1 MKFVAEAQ
9 VRTELG
15 KGPARQIR
23 RMGKIPAVLY
33 GQGESHLL
41 TMDPK
46 AVQKILVAQ
55 GGSTGLI
62 ALNVMDGEKQL
73 QRTAVIQD
81 YQVDPLTEGVLHVD
95 LFEVAM
101 DKPVRAKV
109 QVRLVGEAPL
119 GVRRDK
125 GVLHHGLRELHIE
138 CLPGDIPDQIDVDA
152 SALLINDGI
161 FVRDVQVGA
170 GIEIHDE
177 ADVMVVNVSAPMSE
191 AKLAAMLT
199 TEAGEAAAIPDATAA
214 AAPVAEKGKTEAAAP
229 GKAAPAKAAPAKSGE
244 GKK

>member
-9 VRTELG
+9 VRSESG
-15 KGPARQIR
+15 KGPAREIR
-23 RMGKIPAVLY
+23 RMGKIPAILY
-33 GQGESHLL
+33 GQGESHMLV
-41 TMDPK
+41 MEPK

-62 ALNVMDGEKQL
+62 SLQVKDGNKEW
-73 QRTAVIQD
+73 QRTAVIQS
-81 YQVDPLTEGVLHVD
+81 YQSDPLTEGVLHVD
-95 LFEVAM
+95 LFAVAM
-101 DKPVRAKV
+101 DKPVRVKV
-109 QVRLVGEAPL
+109 QVHLVGEAPI

-161 FVRDVQVGA
+161 FVRDVQVGT
-170 GIEIHDE
+170 GIKVHDDPD
-177 ADVMVVNVSAPMSE
+177 AMVVNVSAPMSE

-199 TEAGEAAAIPDATAA
+199 TEAGEVSAAPAAAA
-214 AAPVAEKGKTEAAAP
+214 AAPAAEKGKTEAP
-229 GKAAPAKAAPAKSGE
+229 GKAAPAKAGE
-244 GKK
+244 SKK

>member
-9 VRTELG
+9 VRTEFG

-23 RMGKIPAVLY
+23 RRGMIPAVLY
-33 GQGESHLL
+33 GQGESHSLI
-41 TMDPK
+41 MEPK

-62 ALNVMDGEKQL
+62 SLQVMDGEEQL

-101 DKPVRAKV
+101 DKAVRAKV
-109 QVRLVGEAPL
+109 QVHLVGQAPI

-138 CLPGDIPDQIDVDA
+138 CLPGDIPDQIDIDA
-152 SALLINDGI
+152 SALLINQGL
-161 FVRDVQVGA
+161 FVRDIQVGG
-170 GIEIHDE
+170 GIKIHDDHN
-177 ADVMVVNVSAPMSE
+177 AMVVNVSAPMSE

-199 TEAGEAAAIPDATAA
+199 TESGEAATASAVATA
-214 AAPVAEKGKTEAAAP
+214 PTAEKGKTEP
-229 GKAAPAKAAPAKSGE
+229 AAPAKAASPKAGE

>member
-1 MKFVAEAQ
+1 MKFVAEAL
-9 VRTELG
+9 VRSEFG

-33 GQGESHLL
+33 GQGESHALV
-41 TMDPK
+41 MEPK

-62 ALNVMDGEKQL
+62 SLQVTEGEKQW

-109 QVRLVGEAPL
+109 QMHLVGAAPI

-138 CLPGDIPDQIDVDA
+138 CLPGDIPDQIDIDA
-152 SALLINDGI
+152 SELLINQGL
-161 FVRDVQVGA
+161 FVRDVQVGS
-170 GIEIHDE
+170 GIKIHEDPN
-177 ADVMVVNVSAPMSE
+177 AMVINVSAPMSE

-199 TEAGEAAAIPDATAA
+199 TDTGEAAAAPAAGVPA
-214 AAPVAEKGKTEAAAP
+214 AAPTAAPAAEKGKTEAAAP
-229 GKAAPAKAAPAKSGE
+229 AKGGE

>member
-9 VRTELG
+9 VRTEFG

-23 RMGKIPAVLY
+23 RLGKIPAVLY
-33 GQGESHLL
+33 GQGESHSLV
-41 TMDPK
+41 MEPK

-62 ALNVMDGEKQL
+62 TLQVKDGEQ
-73 QRTAVIQD
+73 QWERTAVIQSF
-81 YQVDPLTEGVLHVD
+81 QSDPLTEGVLHVD
-95 LFEVAM
+95 LFAVAM
-101 DKPVRAKV
+101 DKPVRVKV
-109 QVRLVGEAPL
+109 QVHLVGDAPI

-152 SALLINDGI
+152 SALLINQGI

-170 GIEIHDE
+170 GITIDE
-177 ADVMVVNVSAPMSE
+177 DDDAMVVNVSAPMSE

-199 TEAGEAAAIPDATAA
+199 TEAGEIAAAPAVAAAPAA
-214 AAPVAEKGKTEAAAP
+214 AAPAAEKGKTEGGAP
-229 GKAAPAKAAPAKSGE
+229 TKAAPAKAGE

>member
-1 MKFVAEAQ
+1 MKFSAEAQ
-9 VRTELG
+9 VRTGVG
-15 KGPARQIR
+15 KGPARQTR

-41 TMDPK
+41 AMDPK

-62 ALNVMDGEKQL
+62 SLQVTDGAKPW

-81 YQVDPLTEGVLHVD
+81 FQVDPITGGVLHVD

-109 QVRLVGEAPL
+109 QVHLVGEAPI

-152 SALLINDGI
+152 SALEINDGI

-170 GIEIHDE
+170 GIKLHDDPD
-177 ADVMVVNVSAPMSE
+177 AMVVNVAAPISE

-199 TEAGEAAAIPDATAA
+199 YFNWQMSRTFM
-214 AAPVAEKGKTEAAAP
+214 
-229 GKAAPAKAAPAKSGE
+229 SL
-244 GKK
+244 

>member
-1 MKFVAEAQ
+1 MKFVAEAV
-9 VRTELG
+9 VRSEFG

-23 RMGKIPAVLY
+23 RSGKIPAVLY
-33 GQGESHLL
+33 GQGESHALV
-41 TMDPK
+41 MEPK

-62 ALNVMDGEKQL
+62 SLQVTEGEKQW

-101 DKPVRAKV
+101 DKAVRAKV
-109 QVRLVGEAPL
+109 QVHRVGETPI

-125 GVLHHGLRELHIE
+125 GVLHYGLRELHIE

-152 SALLINDGI
+152 SALLINQGL

-170 GIEIHDE
+170 GIKIHDDPN
-177 ADVMVVNVSAPMSE
+177 AMVVNVSAPMSE

-199 TEAGEAAAIPDATAA
+199 TESGEAAAAPAAVGTAPA
-214 AAPVAEKGKTEAAAP
+214 AEKGKTEAAAP
-229 GKAAPAKAAPAKSGE
+229 AKAAPAKGGE

>member
-9 VRTELG
+9 VRTEFG

-23 RMGKIPAVLY
+23 RRGMIPAILY
-33 GQGESHLL
+33 GQGKSHSLV
-41 TMDPK
+41 MEPK

-62 ALNVMDGEKQL
+62 SLKVMDGEKQSE
-73 QRTAVIQD
+73 RTAVIQD

-101 DKPVRAKV
+101 DQPIRAKV
-109 QVRLVGEAPL
+109 QMHLVGATPI

-138 CLPGDIPDQIDVDA
+138 CLPGEIPDQIDIDA
-152 SALLINDGI
+152 SALLINQGL

-170 GIEIHDE
+170 GIKIHDDPK
-177 ADVMVVNVSAPMSE
+177 AMVVNVSAPMSE

-199 TEAGEAAAIPDATAA
+199 TETGEVA
-214 AAPVAEKGKTEAAAP
+214 AAPAAGATPAPTVEKGKTEAPAP
-229 GKAAPAKAAPAKSGE
+229 SKTAPAKAGE